1 MAETRK
7 KGVNSYCWECGRIAG
22 AGYGITNHGRL
33 EKKMGQQSLLEVWK
47 RSRDWLCGITIHGR
61 DQRKRESTVT
71 AGSVEREWGLA
82 MRHNQAWQTPEKK
95 GVNSHYWE
103 CGEGVWAGYVA

>member
-47 RSRDWLCGITIHGR
+47 RSRDWLCGTANHGR
-61 DQRKRESTVT
+61 DLKKRGSTVT
-71 AGSVEREWGLA
+71 AGSVKGEVGLA
-82 MRHNQAWQTPEKK
+82 MA
-95 GVNSHYWE
+95 
-103 CGEGVWAGYVA
+103 